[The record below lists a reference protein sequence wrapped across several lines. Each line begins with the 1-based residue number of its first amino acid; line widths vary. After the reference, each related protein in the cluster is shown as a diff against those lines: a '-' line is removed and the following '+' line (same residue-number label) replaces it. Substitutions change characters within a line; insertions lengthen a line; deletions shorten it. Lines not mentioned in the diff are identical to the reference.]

1 MLTWLNWIKKIK
13 VNQPNS
19 VTWFIDN
26 KVKQHTKNEKR
37 KIGKKKQERIKINE
51 DRNNNDTIQSASKR
65 NARKN
70 DKGV

>member
-1 MLTWLNWIKKIK
+1 M
-13 VNQPNS
+13 
-19 VTWFIDN
+19 TWFIDN